1 MFSLD
6 NTMRYWLYNKPVNMR
21 MGFNGLS
28 GIVNNSMGMSMRS
41 GDEFVFVNAGR
52 NRMKI
57 LHREEGGLVLYA
69 LRIEMG
75 RMRMPFSGEPDEIA
89 SSFGHADLIS
99 AICSPIRIGKPI
111 CKTYETALKKPLKH
125 NKLNKENRRFTCVEC
140 RFFVS
145 LYL

>member
-41 GDEFVFVNAGR
+41 GDVFVNAAR

-75 RMRMPFSGEPDEIA
+75 RMRMPFSG
-89 SSFGHADLIS
+89 GQM
-99 AICSPIRIGKPI
+99 K
-111 CKTYETALKKPLKH
+111 
-125 NKLNKENRRFTCVEC
+125 
-140 RFFVS
+140 
-145 LYL
+145 

>member
-1 MFSLD
+1 MQQAMFSLD

-28 GIVNNSMGMSMRS
+28 GIVNNNMGMNIRS
-41 GDEFVFVNAGR
+41 GDVFVFVNAAR

-75 RMRMPFSGEPDEIA
+75 RMRFSFSDETEGLSTMLA
-89 SSFGHADLIS
+89 HADLVSTARS
-99 AICSPIRIGKPI
+99 AMESA
-111 CKTYETALKKPLKH
+111 YV
-125 NKLNKENRRFTCVEC
+125 RRMKMLSS
-140 RFFVS
+140 S
-145 LYL
+145 L

>member
-21 MGFNGLS
+21 LGFNGLS
-28 GIVNNSMGMSMRS
+28 GIVNNHMGMDIRS
-41 GDEFVFVNAGR
+41 GDVFVFVNSAR

-75 RMRMPFSGEPDEIA
+75 RMRLPFSDETEGLSTVLA
-89 SSFGHADLIS
+89 HTDLIS
-99 AICSPIRIGKPI
+99 TTRSAIESA
-111 CKTYETALKKPLKH
+111 YV
-125 NKLNKENRRFTCVEC
+125 RRM
-140 RFFVS
+140 RMLSSS
-145 LYL
+145 L

>member
-28 GIVNNSMGMSMRS
+28 GIVNNRMGMNIRS
-41 GDEFVFVNAGR
+41 GDVFVFVNAAR

-57 LHREEGGLVLYA
+57 LHCEESGLVLYA

-75 RMRMPFSGEPDEIA
+75 RMRLAFSDETDRLPTMLVH
-89 SSFGHADLIS
+89 SDLIS
-99 AICSPIRIGKPI
+99 TAKSALESPYVRR
-111 CKTYETALKKPLKH
+111 LKMLSSC
-125 NKLNKENRRFTCVEC
+125 L
-140 RFFVS
+140 
-145 LYL
+145 

>member
-41 GDEFVFVNAGR
+41 GDVFVFVNATR

-57 LHREEGGLVLYA
+57 LFREEGGLVLYA

-75 RMRMPFSGEPDEIA
+75 RMGMPFIYLYQKRQL
-89 SSFGHADLIS
+89 FIQTIS
-99 AICSPIRIGKPI
+99 
-111 CKTYETALKKPLKH
+111 L
-125 NKLNKENRRFTCVEC
+125 
-140 RFFVS
+140 
-145 LYL
+145 

>member
-1 MFSLD
+1 MFNLD

-28 GIVNNSMGMSMRS
+28 GIVNNHMGMNIRS
-41 GDEFVFVNAGR
+41 GDVFVFVNSAR

-75 RMRMPFSGEPDEIA
+75 RMRLSFSDETERPSTMLA
-89 SSFGHADLIS
+89 HADLIS
-99 AICSPIRIGKPI
+99 
-111 CKTYETALKKPLKH
+111 TARSAM
-125 NKLNKENRRFTCVEC
+125 ESAYVRRMKMLSS
-140 RFFVS
+140 S
-145 LYL
+145 L

>member
-6 NTMRYWLYNKPVNMR
+6 NTMSYWLYNKPVNMR

-41 GDEFVFVNAGR
+41 GDVFVFVNAAR
-52 NRMKI
+52 TRMKI

-75 RMRMPFSGEPDEIA
+75 RMRLPFSGAPDAIA
-89 SSFGHADLIS
+89 RSFGHADLIS
-99 AICSPIRIGKPI
+99 AARSALESP
-111 CKTYETALKKPLKH
+111 YV
-125 NKLNKENRRFTCVEC
+125 RRMKMLSK
-140 RFFVS
+140 S
-145 LYL
+145 L

>member
-21 MGFNGLS
+21 LGFNGLS
-28 GIVNNSMGMSMRS
+28 GIVNNHMGMDIRS
-41 GDEFVFVNAGR
+41 GDVFVFVNSAR

-75 RMRMPFSGEPDEIA
+75 RMRLPFSDETEGLSTELA
-89 SSFGHADLIS
+89 HTDLIS
-99 AICSPIRIGKPI
+99 TTRSAIESA
-111 CKTYETALKKPLKH
+111 YV
-125 NKLNKENRRFTCVEC
+125 RRMRMLST
-140 RFFVS
+140 S
-145 LYL
+145 L

>member
-41 GDEFVFVNAGR
+41 GDVFVFVNAAR

-75 RMRMPFSGEPDEIA
+75 RMRMPFSGEPDEMA
-89 SSFGHADLIS
+89 SIFAHADLIS
-99 AICSPIRIGKPI
+99 AARSALESP
-111 CKTYETALKKPLKH
+111 YV
-125 NKLNKENRRFTCVEC
+125 RRMKMLSK
-140 RFFVS
+140 S
-145 LYL
+145 L

>member
-28 GIVNNSMGMSMRS
+28 GIVNNNMGMNIRS
-41 GDEFVFVNAGR
+41 GDVFVFVNAAR

-75 RMRMPFSGEPDEIA
+75 RMHLSLSDETEGLSTMLA
-89 SSFGHADLIS
+89 HADLVSTARS
-99 AICSPIRIGKPI
+99 AMESA
-111 CKTYETALKKPLKH
+111 YV
-125 NKLNKENRRFTCVEC
+125 RRMKMLSS
-140 RFFVS
+140 S
-145 LYL
+145 L

>member
-41 GDEFVFVNAGR
+41 GDEFVFVNAAR

-75 RMRMPFSGEPDEIA
+75 RMRMAFSGEPDEIA

-99 AICSPIRIGKPI
+99 AARSALESP
-111 CKTYETALKKPLKH
+111 YV
-125 NKLNKENRRFTCVEC
+125 RRMNLLSK
-140 RFFVS
+140 S
-145 LYL
+145 L

>member
-28 GIVNNSMGMSMRS
+28 GIMNNSMGMSMRS
-41 GDEFVFVNAGR
+41 GDVFVFVNAPR

-75 RMRMPFSGEPDEIA
+75 RMRMLFSGEPDEIA

-99 AICSPIRIGKPI
+99 AVRSALESPYVRRM
-111 CKTYETALKKPLKH
+111 
-125 NKLNKENRRFTCVEC
+125 KLLSK
-140 RFFVS
+140 S
-145 LYL
+145 L

>member
-6 NTMRYWLYNKPVNMR
+6 DTMRYWLYNKPVNMR

-28 GIVNNSMGMSMRS
+28 GIVNNNMGMNIRS
-41 GDEFVFVNAGR
+41 GDVFVFVNAAR

-75 RMRMPFSGEPDEIA
+75 RMRLPFSDETEGLSTMLA
-89 SSFGHADLIS
+89 HADLVSTAKS
-99 AICSPIRIGKPI
+99 AMGSA
-111 CKTYETALKKPLKH
+111 YV
-125 NKLNKENRRFTCVEC
+125 RRMKMLSS
-140 RFFVS
+140 S
-145 LYL
+145 L

>member
-41 GDEFVFVNAGR
+41 GDVFVFVNAAR

-99 AICSPIRIGKPI
+99 AARSALESPYVRRV
-111 CKTYETALKKPLKH
+111 
-125 NKLNKENRRFTCVEC
+125 KLLSK
-140 RFFVS
+140 S
-145 LYL
+145 L

>member
-28 GIVNNSMGMSMRS
+28 GIVNSMGMNMRS
-41 GDEFVFVNAGR
+41 GDVFVFVNAAR

-89 SSFGHADLIS
+89 SSFCHTDLIS
-99 AICSPIRIGKPI
+99 AARSAMESA
-111 CKTYETALKKPLKH
+111 YV
-125 NKLNKENRRFTCVEC
+125 RRMKMLSK
-140 RFFVS
+140 S
-145 LYL
+145 L